1 MSKSFGKSIQLW
13 IAIALCTLLAGIAS
27 AQVSGK
33 WTKAAP
39 FPEPSEE
46 LYSIV
51 ANGRLYVFG
60 GYANRAPKG
69 LVFEYDPAAD
79 KWTRKK
85 NMALPAHHTAL
96 ATLNGKIYVF
106 GGYAASNTSTP
117 GWLPIDNTWEY
128 EPAADTWKALAP
140 LPFARGSAV
149 AYEHKGR
156 IYVIGGNG
164 MHPGVKAASLWAD
177 HPQRSFGDV
186 DEYDPAANS
195 WRARA
200 PMPTPRNHM
209 FGGIVDGKIYVIG
222 GRLGPA
228 FIGAATNVDIVE
240 QYDPETDAWG
250 APQPRMPTARSGG
263 GAAVYNGRI
272 YVAGGEQQDLRMFAA
287 FRAFEAF
294 DPKTQ
299 TWTSMPVMPTP
310 RHGFAAAFIGNGF
323 HVVSGE
329 TQAAGTGVSGA
340 TTAHD
345 VFEVK
350 SP

>member
-117 GWLPIDNTWEY
+117 GWLPIDNVWEY
-128 EPAADTWKALAP
+128 DPSADTWKPLAP

-164 MHPGVKAASLWAD
+164 MHPGVKAATL
-177 HPQRSFGDV
+177 
-186 DEYDPAANS
+186 
-195 WRARA
+195 
-200 PMPTPRNHM
+200 
-209 FGGIVDGKIYVIG
+209 
-222 GRLGPA
+222 
-228 FIGAATNVDIVE
+228 
-240 QYDPETDAWG
+240 
-250 APQPRMPTARSGG
+250 
-263 GAAVYNGRI
+263 
-272 YVAGGEQQDLRMFAA
+272 
-287 FRAFEAF
+287 
-294 DPKTQ
+294 
-299 TWTSMPVMPTP
+299 
-310 RHGFAAAFIGNGF
+310 
-323 HVVSGE
+323 
-329 TQAAGTGVSGA
+329 
-340 TTAHD
+340 
-345 VFEVK
+345 
-350 SP
+350 

>member
-1 MSKSFGKSIQLW
+1 MKSSFARNILQSLVLACGM
-13 IAIALCTLLAGIAS
+13 LLVAAANAQSAGS
-27 AQVSGK
+27 
-33 WTKAAP
+33 WTQAAP

-51 ANGRLYVFG
+51 CNGKIYVFG

-85 NMALPAHHTAL
+85 NMVLPAHHTAL
-96 ATLNGKIYVF
+96 ATLNGKIYVI
-106 GGYAASNTSTP
+106 GGYAASNTSRP

-128 EPAADTWKALAP
+128 DPGADSWKELAP

-149 AYEHKGR
+149 AYEYKGR

-164 MHPGVKAASLWAD
+164 MHPGVKPAPLWSDMA
-177 HPQRSFGDV
+177 QRSYADV
-186 DEYDPAANS
+186 DEYDPATNS
-195 WRARA
+195 WRART

-222 GRLGPA
+222 GRLGPS

-240 QYDPETDAWG
+240 QYDPEADKWG
-250 APQPRMPTARSGG
+250 APQPRMLTPRSGG
-263 GAAVYNGRI
+263 GSGVYNGRI
-272 YVAGGEQQDLRMFAA
+272 YVAGGEQQDHRMFAA
-287 FRAFEAF
+287 FRALEMF
-294 DPKTQ
+294 DPKAQ
-299 TWTSMPVMPTP
+299 IWTPMPLMPTP
-310 RHGFAAAFIGNGF
+310 RHGFAAAFIGNRF
-323 HVVSGE
+323 HIISGE

-350 SP
+350 

>member
-1 MSKSFGKSIQLW
+1 MSHFFAKSAFT
-13 IAIALCTLLAGIAS
+13 ALAFVLGLMFAAAAT
-27 AQVSGK
+27 AQPSGV
-33 WTKAAP
+33 WSKAAP

-51 ANGRLYVFG
+51 ANGRIHVFG

-69 LVFEYDPAAD
+69 LVFEYDPATD
-79 KWTRKK
+79 QWTRKK
-85 NMALPAHHTAL
+85 NMVLPAHHTAL

-106 GGYAASNTSTP
+106 GGYAASNTARP

-128 EPAADTWKALAP
+128 DPVADTWRALAP
-140 LPFARGSAV
+140 LPFARGSSV

-164 MHPGVKAASLWAD
+164 MHPGAKPAPLWSDMA
-177 HPQRSFGDV
+177 QRSYPDV
-186 DEYDPAANS
+186 DEYDPATNT
-195 WRARA
+195 WRART

-222 GRLGPA
+222 GRLGPS

-240 QYDPETDAWG
+240 QYDPEADKWG
-250 APQPRMPTARSGG
+250 VPQPRMPTPRSGG

-272 YVAGGEQQDLRMFAA
+272 YVAGGEQQDLRLFGA
-287 FRAFEAF
+287 FRALEVF
-294 DPKTQ
+294 DPKAQ

-310 RHGFAAAFIGNGF
+310 RHGFAAAFVGNRF
-323 HVVSGE
+323 HVISGE

-345 VFEVK
+345 VFEVQ
-350 SP
+350 